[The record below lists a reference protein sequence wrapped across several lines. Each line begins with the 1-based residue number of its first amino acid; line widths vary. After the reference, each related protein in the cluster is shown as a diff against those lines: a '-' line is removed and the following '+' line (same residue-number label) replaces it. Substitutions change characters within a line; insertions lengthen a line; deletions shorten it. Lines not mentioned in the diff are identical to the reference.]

1 MLKSLKL
8 KMEKENFKMVQKT
21 VNLVMAVANDNGN
34 GYAKTYCQ
42 FEDGSNNTTITPSL
56 YAPAIGKS
64 IPDLSDVNFK
74 NLNSNMDVIIKSPA
88 LKKSSE
94 YLVGEAAA
102 TSSNLTDY
110 NVEANTGKATPDMSI
125 IIPATKIAYAALEHV
140 IAQNNGI
147 PKNYLYTFPTR
158 SRKLMT
164 PAITDYYSKHPGQSI
179 YSRQGMLY
187 QPILE
192 NNINP
197 NLLLQLLFAKHHY
210 YRYLYNFFTTNKISK
225 TDNPI
230 YSSLTYLSSRA
241 FPILNKHLKSY
252 NIKLQAISSP
262 YRSIPPNHPFD
273 PTKYLYLPDA
283 TNPIKRTKISF

>member
-158 SRKLMT
+158 S
-164 PAITDYYSKHPGQSI
+164 KHPGQSI

-225 TDNPI
+225 TDDPI

-262 YRSIPPNHPFD
+262 YRSIPSNHPFD